1 MPLPKH
7 LMIAIDWYGPYKT
20 LEAARVAAK
29 PYDWPGLYMLIGK
42 VGEER
47 SSKIQYVGISRS
59 VSDRLNSKHHRL
71 GARAIESSGIRDI
84 GIWLGE
90 VATAEPGGKKMKAT
104 KTTLDFAEWLHA
116 KFMGLPLNGM
126 KTKSPPPRSVTVL
139 NRWWKTDFQTPM
151 SRRPHPDWP
160 NLIDYP
166 TYGLPART
174 VWFGG
179 KQRTFS

>member
-1 MPLPKH
+1 MPKH

-20 LEAARVAAK
+20 LEAARGAAK

-59 VSDRLNSKHHRL
+59 VSTRLNSKHHRL
-71 GARAIESSGIRDI
+71 GARAIEASGIRDI

-116 KFMGLPLNGM
+116 RFMGLPLNGM